1 MLTAITNW
9 LRWITQVLEMEEAAR
24 EFARSQMIPAL
35 NKKGYM
41 GRAFREE
48 HPGGE
53 TSILVDDELVGIV
66 SKRAY
71 ETERILYVLEIL
83 KERATELLSA
93 IEKAQSQ

>member
-1 MLTAITNW
+1 MLIAILNW
-9 LRWITQVLEMEEAAR
+9 QRWIAQVLEMEVAAG

-41 GRAFREE
+41 GRAFREQ
-48 HPGGE
+48 HPVGE

-71 ETERILYVLEIL
+71 QAESILRVIEIVR
-83 KERATELLSA
+83 ESASELLSA
-93 IEKAQSQ
+93 IEKAQKQ